1 MLRQKSWSYL
11 VLFKDGGH
19 KMSPGFYLF
28 ASDLDQG
35 NGGGW
40 MGSRFS
46 CEVAGM
52 ERLSLDL
59 LRAVKNKVGCGS
71 VWNLQ
76 SR

>member
-1 MLRQKSWSYL
+1 MRQKSCSYL
-11 VLFKDGGH
+11 VLFKDGEH
-19 KMSPGFYLF
+19 KMSPDFHLF

-46 CEVAGM
+46 CEVAGV

-59 LRAVKNKVGCGS
+59 FASC
-71 VWNLQ
+71 
-76 SR
+76 